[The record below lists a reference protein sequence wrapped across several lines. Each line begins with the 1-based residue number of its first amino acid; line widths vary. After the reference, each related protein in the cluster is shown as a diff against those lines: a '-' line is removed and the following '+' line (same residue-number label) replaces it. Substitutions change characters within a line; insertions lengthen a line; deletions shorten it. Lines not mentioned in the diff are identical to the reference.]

1 VLNGNPTGNVYNQ
14 TIRLNGKANN
24 RDSVGGSMWIT
35 LPFTGAVRFRARRTN
50 DNGDAVDLSDETK
63 FYTAYAYHYLS
74 KLVYDNRVL
83 IRQRTQA
90 TRAATAID

>member
-1 VLNGNPTGNVYNQ
+1 
-14 TIRLNGKANN
+14 
-24 RDSVGGSMWIT
+24 
-35 LPFTGAVRFRARRTN
+35 RFRARRTN

-90 TRAATAID
+90 TRAATAIDSRMTNCIAESLVYTYRDGIKSDTRIPSRFIP